1 MSEYENRER
10 NYNDNLGQVV
20 GRFCTAI
27 VEADAEAKDAHTKRV
42 LQLVDKPNAQ
52 FLAESNLIGIEE
64 KLQTKVSVPVIS
76 IVQSNPIE
84 IESAKLTLDM
94 NVSAATTDTLNV
106 GSESKVEGS
115 GKIGWGPF
123 SIGVKITADVSVAK
137 ETKRQSDYRSTTHA
151 EVTMVQGKIP
161 EGLSLII
168 DSLNKT
174 TTKALEINQALIQ
187 SRSQGLAQAAIEAPD
202 VEKPGADE
210 TATV

>member
-52 FLAESNLIGIEE
+52 FLAESNLIGISE

-94 NVSAATTDTLNV
+94 NVSASTTDTLNV

-187 SRSQGLAQAAIEAPD
+187 SRSQGLAHAAIEAPD